1 MPETQRTLFNLRR
14 RPHIVLCSRCLCAC
28 GLLIAGAFVL
38 LFAVFFAFFTETETL
53 TIKETADSPE
63 YRGVDRT
70 RPVFDSEAFYATIIE
85 NNLFRPLGWTPPR
98 PIEPYRLIGTILPRS
113 ANTPPQAIIQSTA
126 GNTTYIVSLGEKIDA
141 STEVVGIEAKQV
153 TLSIGG
159 QERLLSLEPGNL
171 FLNGK
176 RSGVVVRRPSPV
188 VSRGGV
194 DRPRSSGVSSARPP
208 MRRRSVLPDRVRPY
222 SDWETVEGERIPFGD
237 ARLKNPQKWGLRRR

>member
-1 MPETQRTLFNLRR
+1 MSETQRTLFNKR
-14 RPHIVLCSRCLCAC
+14 AC
-28 GLLIAGAFVL
+28 GLWIAGAFVL
-38 LFAVFFAFFTETETL
+38 LAVFFAFKRPPPPPEPL
-53 TIKETADSPE
+53 TRQQTPESPQD
-63 YRGVDRT
+63 RGVDRT
-70 RPVFDSEAFYATIIE
+70 RTRPVFDTETYYQTIIN

-98 PIEPYRLIGTILPRS
+98 PVEPYRLIGTILPRS
-113 ANTPPQAIIQSTA
+113 ANTPPQAIIQTTT
-126 GNTTYIVSLGEKIDA
+126 GNQTHIVSLGEKIDA

-159 QERLLSLEPGNL
+159 QERLFSLETGNL

-176 RSGVVVRRPSPV
+176 RSGVVVHRPSPV

-194 DRPRSSGVSSARPP
+194 VRPRSSGVSSARPP

>member
-1 MPETQRTLFNLRR
+1 MSETQRTFFNKR
-14 RPHIVLCSRCLCAC
+14 AC

-38 LFAVFFAFFTETETL
+38 LVPLFFALQTPTIETQSVTVIEPPAERRVRLTSPRVFETE
-53 TIKETADSPE
+53 AY
-63 YRGVDRT
+63 YR
-70 RPVFDSEAFYATIIE
+70 TIID
-85 NNLFRPLGWTPPR
+85 NNLFRPLGWRPPR

-113 ANTPPQAIIQSTA
+113 ANTPPKVIIQTTA
-126 GNTTYIVSLGEKIDA
+126 GNQTHIVSLGEKIDA

-159 QERLLSLEPGNL
+159 QERLLSLETGNL

-194 DRPRSSGVSSARPP
+194 VRPRSPGVSSARPP
-208 MRRRSVLPDRVRPY
+208 VRRRSVLPDRVRPY